1 MNRLLPWPRR
11 DQTGRPLARTDYA
24 GALYGS
30 LLAASVI
37 AAASAVGDSPRLQ
50 LVVLLLVTGLVFWA
64 AHVYAHLAGERLAG
78 RRLGWAEARRVGR
91 REWPIVEAAVL
102 PAAAVALSPL
112 LGLGLSGTAWLALAI
127 AVAQQVAWACIGA
140 LHAGASRAMASVEGM
155 VNLVLGLAIVLA
167 KASLGH

>member
-11 DQTGRPLARTDYA
+11 DPLGRPPSRTDYA

-37 AAASAVGDSPRLQ
+37 VAASAVGDFPRLQ

-78 RRLGWAEARRVGR
+78 QGLGWAEARRVGR
-91 REWPIVEAAVL
+91 REWPIAEAAVL
-102 PAAAVALSPL
+102 PAATVALSPL
-112 LGLGLSGTAWLALAI
+112 LGLALSGTAWLALAV

-140 LHAGASRAMASVEGM
+140 LHAGASRAQAAVEGM
-155 VNLVLGLAIVLA
+155 VNLVLGLVIVAA
-167 KASLGH
+167 KAALGH